1 MALEF
6 ALPDIGE
13 GLAEATIVRW
23 LAAVGDLVGLDEV
36 VVEIETDKAV
46 TEMPAPRAG
55 VLLHRGAEAGDTLEV
70 GSLLMVIGDEGED
83 WSGAAAPAA
92 AAPASA
98 APIVGTL
105 DESGEVLA
113 RPAVPQALPMVRR
126 LAAELGVDLAGV
138 AGTRPSGRIT
148 EADVRAAAAGDERV
162 ERVKLSATRRAIAT
176 RMEQAWRE
184 IPHVTT
190 FASADAAALLA
201 RRRALA
207 ETTGAP
213 VPIEAL
219 LIGAVLP
226 ALREH
231 PEFNASLQGDT
242 LLLRRHYDVGFAVDT
257 PDGLLVA
264 VVRDAD
270 TLDDAGRAAAVT
282 RLAAGA
288 RERALAAADL
298 SGATFTVSNI
308 GAVGGRFG
316 TPIIP
321 PGTTAILSVGR
332 ADPEPGV
339 VAGAV
344 AVVRRFPL
352 SLSYDHRVVDGAL
365 GRRFL
370 AHVIGAIE
378 SSPGG

>member
-13 GLAEATIVRW
+13 GLTEATVVRW
-23 LAAVGDLVGLDEV
+23 LAGVGDRVELDEV

-55 VLLHRGAEAGDTLEV
+55 TLLHRGAGDGETLAV
-70 GSLLMVIGDEGED
+70 GDLLMVIGDDGEA
-83 WSGAAAPAA
+83 WSPGVRPAA
-92 AAPASA
+92 AEA

-105 DESGEVLA
+105 DEAGETLS
-113 RPAVPQALPMVRR
+113 RPAGAQALPRVRK

-138 AGTRPSGRIT
+138 AGTGPGGRIT
-148 EADVRAAAAGDERV
+148 EADVRTAALSDDDRV
-162 ERVKLSATRRAIAT
+162 DRVPLSPTRRAIAA
-176 RMEQAWRE
+176 RMAQAWRE

-190 FASADAAALLA
+190 FGEAEAAPLLE

-207 ETTGAP
+207 EATGGP
-213 VPIEAL
+213 VPLEAL
-219 LIGAVLP
+219 LIGVVVP
-226 ALREH
+226 ALQDH
-231 PEFNASLQGDT
+231 PEFNATLQGDE
-242 LLLRRHYDVGFAVDT
+242 LLLRRHYDVGVAVDT

-270 TLDDAGRAAAVT
+270 RLDAAVLAAEVG
-282 RLAAGA
+282 RLAAAA
-288 RERALAAADL
+288 RDRTLTPTEVA
-298 SGATFTVSNI
+298 GATFTISNI
-308 GAVGGRFG
+308 GAVGGRYG
-316 TPIIP
+316 TPIVP

-332 ADPEPGV
+332 ADPQAGV
-339 VAGAV
+339 VDGEV

-370 AHVIGAIE
+370 AAVVEAIE
-378 SSPGG
+378 FPGGG